1 MGWRA
6 SVVVVVFRS
15 RSFGVFDVDDSYINE
30 TRDCCAVTCGAV
42 GGATSGEVHNDHTL
56 MHEVWWNLQE
66 SQVYLGL
73 WVGFT

>member
-15 RSFGVFDVDDSYINE
+15 RSFGVFGVDDGYINE

-42 GGATSGEVHNDHTL
+42 GGATSGK
-56 MHEVWWNLQE
+56 
-66 SQVYLGL
+66 
-73 WVGFT
+73 FTTTTH